1 MRIGFDNEKYITM
14 QADRIHQRISEF
26 GGKLYLEFGGKLLD
40 DNHAS
45 RILPGFAPDAKAQM
59 LQQLA
64 HEVAVLLGA
73 EYPELVE
80 KSALIDGILTAEE
93 ERFGAM
99 LDAGESKLTAE
110 LCAIL

>member
-45 RILPGFAPDAKAQM
+45 RILPGFAPDAKSSDA
-59 LQQLA
+59 
-64 HEVAVLLGA
+64 
-73 EYPELVE
+73 
-80 KSALIDGILTAEE
+80 SAACSRG
-93 ERFGAM
+93 RGC
-99 LDAGESKLTAE
+99 
-110 LCAIL
+110 LCHQRKRH